1 MTTRPT
7 ITPLPPVPS
16 RQDPDTFSDKAD
28 VFVSALPTFSDDMD
42 DLADYLEALA
52 DDVADGQSSLTLDD
66 IDDAVEQSL
75 ALFIALQG

>member
-7 ITPLPPVPS
+7 ITPLPPTPS
-16 RQDPDTFSDKAD
+16 RQEPDTFSDKAD
-28 VFVSALPTFSDDMD
+28 TFVSALPDFATELD
-42 DLADYLEALA
+42 DLGDYLEALA